1 MEGIKMT
8 KTEQKPETMK
18 TGFLLDEYSQ
28 LVLDLEFLIA
38 TLQVATDHESE
49 VFDATPIYYEA
60 LNKALATKA
69 LIEKIRPERQGAA

>member
-18 TGFLLDEYSQ
+18 TGFLL
-28 LVLDLEFLIA
+28 
-38 TLQVATDHESE
+38 DHESE